1 MPRPPL
7 PVGTLGDIHTTE
19 LEPGKHEAR
28 ARFRDFDGQVRQV
41 RKLGATARKA
51 EAELKAAVAQ
61 RQAPGG
67 DVKADTR
74 VEALAEQW
82 LSGVLASSRST
93 GTKQQYAGNIERYV
107 KPALGGLQLRE
118 ATTGRVDAALAV
130 IRDKH
135 GPGAAKSTRSVLSG
149 MFGLAVRHDAVK
161 VNPVRE
167 VETISVRRKRA
178 RAFTAEET
186 TYVCDY
192 ARSSDFAIGH
202 DLPDLLEWMLATG
215 CRIGEACA
223 ARPGLNSEG
232 EQLLD
237 LDAGTWEINATVVR
251 VRGKGL
257 TVQDWTKSDAG
268 WRVVALPPFAV
279 AMVRRRL
286 SESRLPGPYGVVFP
300 APAAKSLRDPSN
312 TPGDM
317 RTFFDSIDCEVC
329 EHTGWRHDADGNV
342 LRDRHRQPLRCRRGP
357 YSWVTSH
364 TCRKTVATRLE
375 EAGWTARQVADQLG
389 HSQPSMTQDVY
400 FGRGVVNRQAAA
412 VLDR

>member
-1 MPRPPL
+1 
-7 PVGTLGDIHTTE
+7 VGTYGEINTKLRSGRWDS
-19 LEPGKHEAR
+19 R
-28 ARFRDFDGQVRQV
+28 ALFRDYDGVTRQV
-41 RKLGATARKA
+41 RATGPT
-51 EAELKAAVAQ
+51 KAAAEKTLKERLRD
-61 RQAPGG
+61 RQTPSGTVIKPDSKVTAL
-67 DVKADTR
+67 ADAFIR
-74 VEALAEQW
+74 HVEASNRA
-82 LSGVLASSRST
+82 T
-93 GTKQQYAGNIERYV
+93 GTKQQYAGNVERYV
-107 KPALGGLQLRE
+107 KPALGGLYLRE
-118 ATTGRVDAALAV
+118 ATTGRVDDALAV

-149 MFGLAVRHDAVK
+149 MFKLAVRHDAVK

-167 VETISVRRKRA
+167 VETISVRRNRA
-178 RAFTAEET
+178 RALTAEQT

-192 ARSSDFAIGH
+192 ARSSEFAISH
-202 DLPDLLEWMLATG
+202 DLPDLLDWMLATG

-223 ARPGLNSEG
+223 ARPGVNSEG

-257 TVQDWTKSDAG
+257 IVQEWTKSDAG
-268 WRVVALPPFAV
+268 WRVVALPPFTV
-279 AMVRRRL
+279 AMVRRRQ
-286 SESRLPGPYGVVFP
+286 SEVRLPGPYCVVFP

-317 RTFFDSIDCEVC
+317 RTFFDAIDCEAC
-329 EHTGWRHDADGNV
+329 EHTGWQHDDHGNI
-342 LRDRHRQPLRCRRGP
+342 LRDKHRQPVRCRKGP

-400 FGRGVVNRQAAA
+400 FGRGVVNKQAAV